1 MQGEDVDFRK
11 FGGKGPRP
19 RISRLN
25 VTNQGRGALPPQETM
40 IMRGATM
47 VLEELE
53 GMTHLLALYIDLAV
67 VTVAPNCWVVYVGC
81 VWR

>member
-1 MQGEDVDFRK
+1 
-11 FGGKGPRP
+11 
-19 RISRLN
+19 
-25 VTNQGRGALPPQETM
+25 
-40 IMRGATM
+40 MRGATM